1 MEVEGGNQAMDKETN
16 QSWSLSFGGR
26 SITTLLS
33 FCMYTFVYEQKQI
46 CSSLR
51 SKLLSMSISLHGKQ
65 KRTPTYAC
73 NDWAFLEK
81 LLWTSS
87 YLDRS
92 LYSHRLEKCETEKNA
107 RFEEGADS
115 SFVPTIWVEI
125 LFRASCCLSRARK
138 SKVSMSGWLLCS
150 WEVS

>member
-51 SKLLSMSISLHGKQ
+51 SKLLSISISLHGKQ

-73 NDWAFLEK
+73 ND
-81 LLWTSS
+81 
-87 YLDRS
+87 
-92 LYSHRLEKCETEKNA
+92 
-107 RFEEGADS
+107 
-115 SFVPTIWVEI
+115 
-125 LFRASCCLSRARK
+125 
-138 SKVSMSGWLLCS
+138 
-150 WEVS
+150 